1 MAEMWKLFRGIRNY
15 FKLEHAL
22 FLVPICGFALYD
34 SVFQSFSSILG
45 VLTDSY
51 PGASVTTIQLIISIP
66 PMASIPGTLLAGF
79 LAAYIRKKR
88 IAQFALC
95 VIFVGGM
102 IPVVFRDPT
111 IYAMFA
117 CSVCVGLGQGLLHPM
132 ANAFICQTWSGDQ
145 RGKALGFK
153 QSFNFIGDALVA
165 LCVGYLALAHWGNAF
180 LVYLGVIP
188 IFILTQVLFPAGELE
203 KKLVSRDS
211 RLDGMK
217 ALFRPRMV
225 YLFVLFF
232 FAMMFLYVFNTNIAM
247 LVKSRGLGTTADV
260 SKISFTVSIVSF
272 LAGILYGG
280 ISKKLG
286 RFTLATG
293 FCLLASG
300 MLVAS
305 FGTSLGFVAFG
316 GVLFGAGL
324 GIQQISTILYVSKT
338 VEKSLVTIAISVT
351 VSFISLGATLS
362 PVVINGLQEIVFGA
376 TAPNQALAIAGV
388 GYIVLMLVEG
398 VSTLARR
405 RNHPAHEC
413 AEDLGALDE
422 LDG

>member
-1 MAEMWKLFRGIRNY
+1 MAEMRRLFQGIRDY

-22 FLVPICGFALYD
+22 FLIPICGFALYD

-45 VLTDSY
+45 VLTDAY
-51 PGASVTTIQLIISIP
+51 PDVSVTTIQLIISIP

-79 LAAYIRKKR
+79 LSAYIRKKR

-95 VIFVGGM
+95 VIFIGGT
-102 IPVVFRDPT
+102 IPVVFRNPT

-117 CSVCVGLGQGLLHPM
+117 CCVCVGVGQGLLHPM
-132 ANAFICQTWSGDQ
+132 ANAFICQTWSDEQ

-203 KKLVSRDS
+203 KKL
-211 RLDGMK
+211 
-217 ALFRPRMV
+217 
-225 YLFVLFF
+225 
-232 FAMMFLYVFNTNIAM
+232 
-247 LVKSRGLGTTADV
+247 
-260 SKISFTVSIVSF
+260 
-272 LAGILYGG
+272 
-280 ISKKLG
+280 G
-286 RFTLATG
+286 RFTLTPG
-293 FCLLASG
+293 FFFLASG

-305 FGTSLGFVAFG
+305 FGPSLEVIALG
-316 GVLFGAGL
+316 GVLFGVGL
-324 GIQQISTILYVSKT
+324 GIQQISTIFYVSKT

-362 PVVINGLQEIVFGA
+362 PIVINGLQEIVFGA
-376 TAPNQALAIAGV
+376 TAPNQALLIAGV
-388 GYIVLMLVEG
+388 GYIALMLIEG
-398 VSTLARR
+398 LSTLTRRQKSTAR
-405 RNHPAHEC
+405 
-413 AEDLGALDE
+413 EDEEGLEALDE
-422 LDG
+422 LDD

>member
-1 MAEMWKLFRGIRNY
+1 MAEMRRLFQGIRDY

-22 FLVPICGFALYD
+22 FLIPICGFALYD

-45 VLTDSY
+45 VLTDAY
-51 PGASVTTIQLIISIP
+51 PDVSVTTIQLIISIP

-79 LAAYIRKKR
+79 LSAYIRKKR
-88 IAQFALC
+88 IAQFALR
-95 VIFVGGM
+95 VIFIGGT
-102 IPVVFRDPT
+102 IPVVFRNPT

-117 CSVCVGLGQGLLHPM
+117 CCVCVGVGQGLLHPM
-132 ANAFICQTWSGDQ
+132 ANAFICQTWSDEQ

-203 KKLVSRDS
+203 KKLVSRES
-211 RLDGMK
+211 KLDGVK

-225 YLFVLFF
+225 YLLALFF

-260 SKISFTVSIVSF
+260 SKISFTVSVVSF
-272 LAGILYGG
+272 LLGILYGG

-286 RFTLATG
+286 RFTLTTG
-293 FCLLASG
+293 FFFLASG

-305 FGTSLGFVAFG
+305 FGPSLEVIALG
-316 GVLFGAGL
+316 GVLFGVGL
-324 GIQQISTILYVSKT
+324 GIQQISTIFYVSKT

-362 PVVINGLQEIVFGA
+362 PIVINGLQEIVFGA
-376 TAPNQALAIAGV
+376 TAPNQALLIAGV
-388 GYIVLMLVEG
+388 GYIALMLIEG
-398 VSTLARR
+398 LSTLTRRQKSTAR
-405 RNHPAHEC
+405 
-413 AEDLGALDE
+413 EDEEGLEALDE
-422 LDG
+422 LDD

>member
-1 MAEMWKLFRGIRNY
+1 M
-15 FKLEHAL
+15 
-22 FLVPICGFALYD
+22 
-34 SVFQSFSSILG
+34 
-45 VLTDSY
+45 
-51 PGASVTTIQLIISIP
+51 
-66 PMASIPGTLLAGF
+66 
-79 LAAYIRKKR
+79 
-88 IAQFALC
+88 
-95 VIFVGGM
+95 
-102 IPVVFRDPT
+102 
-111 IYAMFA
+111 
-117 CSVCVGLGQGLLHPM
+117 
-132 ANAFICQTWSGDQ
+132 
-145 RGKALGFK
+145 
-153 QSFNFIGDALVA
+153 
-165 LCVGYLALAHWGNAF
+165 
-180 LVYLGVIP
+180 
-188 IFILTQVLFPAGELE
+188 
-203 KKLVSRDS
+203 
-211 RLDGMK
+211 
-217 ALFRPRMV
+217 
-225 YLFVLFF
+225 
-232 FAMMFLYVFNTNIAM
+232 
-247 LVKSRGLGTTADV
+247 
-260 SKISFTVSIVSF
+260 SIVSF
-272 LAGILYGG
+272 LVGILYGG

-398 VSTLARR
+398 LSTLARR

>member
-1 MAEMWKLFRGIRNY
+1 MKGHFRKIRNY
-15 FKLEHAL
+15 FKLDHAL
-22 FLVPICGFALYD
+22 LLIPICGFALYD

-51 PGASVTTIQLIISIP
+51 PGVSITTIQLIISIP

-102 IPVVFRDPT
+102 IPVVFRNPT

-117 CSVCVGLGQGLLHPM
+117 CSICVGIGQGLLHPM
-132 ANAFICQTWSGDQ
+132 ANAFICQTWSDEQ

-188 IFILTQVLFPAGELE
+188 ILILTQTLFPAGELE
-203 KKLVSRDS
+203 KKLVSKES
-211 RLDGMK
+211 KLDGVK
-217 ALFRPRMV
+217 ALFCPRMV
-225 YLFVLFF
+225 YLFALFF

-260 SKISFTVSIVSF
+260 SKISFTVSVVSF
-272 LAGILYGG
+272 LLGILYGG

-293 FCLLASG
+293 FCFLASG

-305 FGTSLGFVAFG
+305 FGPSLEVITLG
-316 GVLFGAGL
+316 GVLFGIGL

-362 PVVINGLQEIVFGA
+362 PIVINGLQEIVFGA
-376 TAPNQALAIAGV
+376 TAPNQALLIAGV
-388 GYIVLMLVEG
+388 GYIALMLIEG
-398 VSTLARR
+398 LSTLARR
-405 RNHPAHEC
+405 QKHPACEDE
-413 AEDLGALDE
+413 EDLEALDE
-422 LDG
+422 LDD